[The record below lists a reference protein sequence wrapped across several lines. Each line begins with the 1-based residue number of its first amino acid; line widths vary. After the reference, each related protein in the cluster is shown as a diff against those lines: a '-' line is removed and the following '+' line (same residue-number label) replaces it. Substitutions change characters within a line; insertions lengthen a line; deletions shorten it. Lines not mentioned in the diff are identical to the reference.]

1 MCTALKYGYV
11 MGRNFD
17 YEISYGE
24 ELVKIPRHEYGNDY
38 SIIGICTMYR
48 DANGVFPLL
57 YDGMN
62 EYGLCMAGLAFEGSA
77 DYISVDRWQQQTMKT
92 DLGIGAERAIPVYRF
107 IFDVLRQCKSV
118 KQALR
123 YIDKSVLIDKQISS
137 KYPNSDMH
145 WFICDK
151 DESYVIEQTKDGL
164 EWYRAET
171 DVLTNNP
178 PYPQQIAKYTA
189 NKGLIG
195 KFTPD
200 YHTRG
205 VETEGL
211 NGSYTSAGRFQRVSY
226 LKEKLEQSNCRAD
239 NVSQGFHLLGS
250 VEQLYGATPVNDKFE
265 YTIYS
270 VVYDMSS
277 LIVYVR
283 LYENLSE
290 QVYFLPVDFEN
301 EPLWNQNIRG

>member
-1 MCTALKYGYV
+1 MCTALKYGHV

-38 SIIGICTMYR
+38 SIIGICTMYK

-62 EYGLCMAGLAFEGSA
+62 EYGLCMAGLAFEGNA
-77 DYISVDRWQQQTMKT
+77 NYMSVDRWQQQTMKT

-107 IFDVLRQCKSV
+107 IFDVLRQCRSV

-123 YIDKSVLIDKQISS
+123 YIDKSVLIDKQISL

-189 NKGLIG
+189 NKGLVGRFI
-195 KFTPD
+195 PD

-205 VETEGL
+205 VETELL

-226 LKEKLEQSNCRAD
+226 LKEKLEQSGCKAD
-239 NVSQGFHLLGS
+239 NVTQGFHLLGS

-277 LIVYVR
+277 LIAYVKI
-283 LYENLSE
+283 YNNLAIRPI
-290 QVYFLPVDFEN
+290 FLPVDFEN
-301 EPLWNQNIRG
+301 EPMWHQSIRG

>member
-1 MCTALKYGYV
+1 MCTALKYKSI

-17 YEISYGE
+17 YEVSYGE
-24 ELVKIPRHEYGNDY
+24 NVVKIPRQEYGNDY
-38 SIIGICTMYR
+38 SIIGICTMYK

-62 EYGLCMAGLAFEGSA
+62 ERGLCMAGLAFEGNAHYMS
-77 DYISVDRWQQQTMKT
+77 YDRWLQQSIIKT
-92 DLGIGAERAIPVYRF
+92 QDYTIGAERAIPVYRF
-107 IFDVLRQCKSV
+107 IFEVLGRCRNVS
-118 KQALR
+118 QALK

-145 WFICDK
+145 WFICDEN
-151 DESYVIEQTKDGL
+151 ESYVIEQTKDGL

-195 KFTPD
+195 KFMPN

-211 NGSYTSAGRFQRVSY
+211 NGSYTSAGRFQRASY
-226 LKEKLEQSNCRAD
+226 LKEKLEQSDCKAN
-239 NVSQGFHLLGS
+239 NVAQGFHLLSS

-277 LIVYVR
+277 LIAYVKI
-283 LYENLSE
+283 YNNLAI
-290 QVYFLPVDFEN
+290 QPIFLPVDFEN
-301 EPLWNQNIRG
+301 EPMWYQSI

>member
-1 MCTALKYGYV
+1 MISILLKVNRMCTALKYKNI

-17 YEISYGE
+17 YEVSYDE
-24 ELVKIPRHEYGNDY
+24 NIVKIPRQEYGNDY
-38 SIIGICTMYR
+38 SIIGICTMYK

-137 KYPNSDMH
+137 KS
-145 WFICDK
+145 
-151 DESYVIEQTKDGL
+151 
-164 EWYRAET
+164 
-171 DVLTNNP
+171 
-178 PYPQQIAKYTA
+178 KYTA

-195 KFTPD
+195 RFIPD

-205 VETEGL
+205 VETELL

-277 LIVYVR
+277 LIAYIKI
-283 LYENLSE
+283 YNNLAI
-290 QVYFLPVDFEN
+290 QPIFLPVDFEN
-301 EPLWNQNIRG
+301 EPMWYQTIRG